1 MTDEQLRKIRY
12 YLPSPRDPELE
23 EDEYYVED
31 TAGRIRKVYITDIYP
46 YKEETTYAVREVS
59 TGRRIDS
66 GWGSEYVGFY
76 KYQLYDNKPDCKNRE
91 HSIYNGWEELRRL
104 QQREGAGIYDP
115 V

>member
-1 MTDEQLRKIRY
+1 MTEEMIRKIKY
-12 YLPSPRDPELE
+12 YLPHPRDSELE

-31 TAGRIRKVYITDIYP
+31 TAGRIRKVYICSICPCKDD
-46 YKEETTYAVREVS
+46 TTYVVREVS
-59 TGRRIDS
+59 TGRRVDA
-66 GWGSEYVGFY
+66 GWGSEFVGFY

-104 QQREGAGIYDP
+104 QQREGADIYDP